1 MSGAVTSGVCMRAG
15 HHCTKPLMRA
25 LGVTAT
31 ARASTHVYSRTR
43 LGLGALVRG
52 LHGSRAYFS

>member
-1 MSGAVTSGVCMRAG
+1 MSGAVTSGVCVRTG

-25 LGVTAT
+25 LGITAT
-31 ARASTHVYSRTR
+31 ARASTHVYSRTEDID
-43 LGLGALVRG
+43 ALRG